1 MTTEDEE
8 TTNVFRYLLDH
19 LTPQRASICDAM
31 VFALNHAKAADSLS
45 TLIAQHPIPT
55 PEGLKARL
63 YLASDVLYNSNAV
76 NVQNAWAY
84 RLALAAVLPLLFEQ
98 ARVAD
103 TAEME
108 MLCGTL
114 VELWREWGS
123 VDART
128 LKGLESTWK
137 TVPIAKER
145 ALTAYLTQY
154 KRALSALAI
163 EDLTHFS
170 RKSGI
175 SSIGPQSNMI
185 TKLAKLRSLDIDMR
199 KGLPSLPLIKIDLN
213 DPSGVAVERVL
224 AGFEGDGRVEET
236 EGQALTAEE
245 VEFLGK
251 LEKTGALQAFTNS
264 YIIKG

>member
-19 LTPQRASICDAM
+19 LTPQRPSICDAM

-45 TLIAQHPIPT
+45 ALIAQHPIPT

-98 ARVAD
+98 ARATD
-103 TAEME
+103 KAEME

-128 LKGLESTWK
+128 LKGLESAWK

-145 ALTAYLTQY
+145 ALTAYIAQY
-154 KRALSALAI
+154 KRALSALAL
-163 EDLTHFS
+163 EDLTHFC

-175 SSIGPQSNMI
+175 SSIGSQSNII
-185 TKLAKLRSLDIDMR
+185 TKLAKLRALDIDMR

-213 DPSGVAVERVL
+213 DPSGVPVERVL
-224 AGFEGDGRVEET
+224 AGFESAGGVEDAM
-236 EGQALTAEE
+236 GQALSAEE
-245 VEFLGK
+245 VELLGK
-251 LEKTGALQAFTNS
+251 LERAGVLQTFTNS
-264 YIIKG
+264 YIIRG